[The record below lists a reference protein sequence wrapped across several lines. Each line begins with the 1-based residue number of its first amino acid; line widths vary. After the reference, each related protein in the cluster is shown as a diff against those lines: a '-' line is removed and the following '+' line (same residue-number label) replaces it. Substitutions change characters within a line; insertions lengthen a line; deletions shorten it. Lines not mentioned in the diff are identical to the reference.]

1 MYTYAIVDIFNRL
14 NNSTLIF
21 CGTLN
26 YTLNKFLKNCKY
38 NQSANFFLKLETI
51 RKIYFYN
58 NLMHVLIYIYI
69 KFMYSFKTENEKII
83 EISYLNINMGK
94 I

>member
-38 NQSANFFLKLETI
+38 N
-51 RKIYFYN
+51 
-58 NLMHVLIYIYI
+58 
-69 KFMYSFKTENEKII
+69 
-83 EISYLNINMGK
+83 
-94 I
+94 

>member
-1 MYTYAIVDIFNRL
+1 M
-14 NNSTLIF
+14 
-21 CGTLN
+21 
-26 YTLNKFLKNCKY
+26 
-38 NQSANFFLKLETI
+38 
-51 RKIYFYN
+51 IYFYN

-69 KFMYSFKTENEKII
+69 NNLCIFKTENGKII